1 VKREGENVKSRTLR
15 EEVRIVR
22 LMDSAERRFWGK
34 VPPERRGRWGRF
46 LRVKRGSRTQE
57 DVRLTLEQLGRPLS
71 AAYYSDFESGKTVPN
86 DDWQAVFERMYGET
100 PAEEPIPPSADPRN
114 ADFASLAAE
123 QSVLIA
129 RQNDLLAA
137 QAEVLERIAETL
149 RVLVGPVEVQPQGES
164 GIGRLVRD
172 LVENAAQN
180 AAHHLEAERDTASD
194 RSESS
199 PSAPGLPTPRVRS
212 QRTREGSRR

>member
-164 GIGRLVRD
+164 GIGRLVQA
-172 LVENAAQN
+172 LVENAAQS
-180 AAHHLEAERDTASD
+180 AAHQIAAERDTGSD

-199 PSAPGLPTPRVRS
+199 PSEPALPSLPARS
-212 QRTREGSRR
+212 RQTREVSRR